1 MLPTGPVRVRQAAR
15 IRRWPSSPMRTATSW
30 SSSPATPISPRSRW
44 PPRQQGRN
52 AEGTAGLTA
61 ARAHCEAP

>member
-44 PPRQQGRN
+44 PPRQQGR
-52 AEGTAGLTA
+52 
-61 ARAHCEAP
+61 